1 MNKEE
6 LKKMSINDA
15 FASVE
20 ETMDKLRS
28 DEISLEES
36 FALYKE
42 GVEILKACAEKIDTV
57 EKKVQK
63 LDEEGN
69 ISDF

>member
-1 MNKEE
+1 MKKEE
-6 LKKMSINDA
+6 LKQMSLNDV
-15 FASVE
+15 FTGVE
-20 ETMDKLRS
+20 ETLEKLRG
-28 DEISLEES
+28 DDLSLEDS

-42 GVEILKACAEKIDTV
+42 GMEMLKACAEKIDTV

-69 ISDF
+69 TGEF

>member
-69 ISDF
+69 VSDF